1 MLFSE
6 IILDN
11 EKFRIDDEFFM
22 KEYISAYRKIKSIPN
37 IVLKDE
43 ISVLTDFHANGSY
56 EAISEVFELLDEPN
70 FAYMVR
76 TTDLETNNFSD
87 NVKYI
92 TKKAYNFLSKS
103 QVFGGELLINKIGTP
118 GKSYLMPY
126 LNRPTS
132 LGMNL
137 FLIRTNENSC
147 INEKFLYIYFNTNF
161 GLKIINRKIN
171 GTVPLT
177 IDKAA
182 IRSLYVPKFES
193 DLIYEI
199 SSLVD
204 KVFDLELEAK
214 SMYRQAELLLLDTL
228 KLKDFN
234 PPSQTINIKSF
245 SNSFCTSGR
254 LDAEFY
260 QEKYEGYLKK
270 IQAYPYGC
278 EPIRTACK
286 LKDANYTP
294 KDNQTYQY
302 IELSNIGNLGEI
314 TGASLDLGC
323 NLPSRARRKVSK
335 NDVIVSSV
343 EGSLASCA
351 IVSEQ
356 YHQALCSTGF
366 YVVSSEKINSETLLI
381 LFKSEPIQQL
391 LKQGC
396 SGTILTA
403 INKDEFL
410 NIPLPL
416 VDANIQ
422 TQIADLIRQSNY
434 LRIKSKGLLE
444 KAKKAVELA
453 IEKDQESALDFI
465 KGKQTNDCNV
475 H

>member
-1 MLFSE
+1 
-6 IILDN
+6 
-11 EKFRIDDEFFM
+11 
-22 KEYISAYRKIKSIPN
+22 
-37 IVLKDE
+37 
-43 ISVLTDFHANGSY
+43 
-56 EAISEVFELLDEPN
+56 
-70 FAYMVR
+70 
-76 TTDLETNNFSD
+76 
-87 NVKYI
+87 
-92 TKKAYNFLSKS
+92 
-103 QVFGGELLINKIGTP
+103 
-118 GKSYLMPY
+118 
-126 LNRPTS
+126 
-132 LGMNL
+132 
-137 FLIRTNENSC
+137 
-147 INEKFLYIYFNTNF
+147 
-161 GLKIINRKIN
+161 
-171 GTVPLT
+171 
-177 IDKAA
+177 
-182 IRSLYVPKFES
+182 
-193 DLIYEI
+193 
-199 SSLVD
+199 
-204 KVFDLELEAK
+204 
-214 SMYRQAELLLLDTL
+214 MYRQAELLLLDTL

-422 TQIADLIRQSNY
+422 TQIADLIRQSDH
-434 LRIKSKGLLE
+434 LRQESQALLE
-444 KAKKAVELA
+444 EAKRKVEQA
-453 IEKDQESALDFI
+453 IE
-465 KGKQTNDCNV
+465 G
-475 H
+475 

>member
-1 MLFSE
+1 MEGLEIQEFNLASILKHENIRLEAEFYTSQTELFSE
-6 IILDN
+6 YFLGKDI
-11 EKFRIDDEFFM
+11 
-22 KEYISAYRKIKSIPN
+22 IKSCTYNSIYGMNAEGKGYPAIRMNEFDGLFIGKPTQFAHNFLLEDFKKHQLKENDILICRTNGNPN
-37 IVLKDE
+37 LVGKSALVMI
-43 ISVLTDFHANGSY
+43 
-56 EAISEVFELLDEPN
+56 DEPYVYESHLFKIQAKQEIIN
-70 FAYMVR
+70 SHTLATYLNCKYGKQEIFRYSMQG
-76 TTDLETNNFSD
+76 NQSNFSLA
-87 NVKYI
+87 KF
-92 TKKAYNFLSKS
+92 K
-103 QVFGGELLINKIGTP
+103 EMKI
-118 GKSYLMPY
+118 
-126 LNRPTS
+126 
-132 LGMNL
+132 
-137 FLIRTNENSC
+137 
-147 INEKFLYIYFNTNF
+147 
-161 GLKIINRKIN
+161 
-171 GTVPLT
+171 
-177 IDKAA
+177 
-182 IRSLYVPKFES
+182 PKFSSELQK
-193 DLIYEI
+193 DIKILI
-199 SSLVD
+199 SSSFEKLQ
-204 KVFDLELEAK
+204 KSKEA
-214 SMYRQAELLLLDTL
+214 YQAAQDLLLDHL
-228 KLKDFN
+228 GLKDFN
-234 PPSQTINIKSF
+234 PPAQAVNIKSF
-245 SNSFCTSGR
+245 ADSFGTSGR

-294 KDNQTYQY
+294 KDNQTYRY

-335 NDVIVSSV
+335 NDVIVSSI

-422 TQIADLIRQSNY
+422 TQIADLIRQSDR
-434 LRIKSKGLLE
+434 LRQESQALLE
-444 KAKKAVELA
+444 EAKRKVEQA
-453 IEKDQESALDFI
+453 IES
-465 KGKQTNDCNV
+465 
-475 H
+475 

>member
-1 MLFSE
+1 MGGLEIQVVKFSE
-6 IILDN
+6 LIFEHNKLRLDAEFFKKENIQLLSQIKKWKYKRISEIASVTDGIHSSIDFCENSEINLISAKSPKDNYFDLSGNAYISTKQHKENPKTALRLNDVIISTVGTIGNTAVVQQEQLPANSDRHVGIIRIKENIPAYYLSTFLNSKYGRFQSLRESTGNVQLSLFVYKIN
-11 EKFRIDDEFFM
+11 EMLIPVFDDEFHESIQGQCELAHQ
-22 KEYISAYRKIKSIPN
+22 KLRQSKI
-37 IVLKDE
+37 V
-43 ISVLTDFHANGSY
+43 Y
-56 EAISEVFELLDEPN
+56 E
-70 FAYMVR
+70 
-76 TTDLETNNFSD
+76 
-87 NVKYI
+87 
-92 TKKAYNFLSKS
+92 
-103 QVFGGELLINKIGTP
+103 
-118 GKSYLMPY
+118 
-126 LNRPTS
+126 
-132 LGMNL
+132 
-137 FLIRTNENSC
+137 
-147 INEKFLYIYFNTNF
+147 
-161 GLKIINRKIN
+161 
-171 GTVPLT
+171 
-177 IDKAA
+177 
-182 IRSLYVPKFES
+182 
-193 DLIYEI
+193 
-199 SSLVD
+199 
-204 KVFDLELEAK
+204 
-214 SMYRQAELLLLDTL
+214 QAQNLLLEHLG
-228 KLKDFN
+228 LKDFN
-234 PPSQTINIKSF
+234 PPLQKVNIKSF
-245 SNSFCTSGR
+245 SNSFGTSGR

-294 KDNQTYQY
+294 KDNQTYRY

-335 NDVIVSSV
+335 NDVIVSSI

-356 YHQALCSTGF
+356 HHQALCSTGF

-396 SGTILTA
+396 SGTILTS

-416 VDANIQ
+416 VDVNIQ

>member
-1 MLFSE
+1 MSE
-6 IILDN
+6 VLLS
-11 EKFRIDDEFFM
+11 ELERSSRIDAEFYA
-22 KEYISAYRKIKSIPN
+22 KENLA
-37 IVLKDE
+37 
-43 ISVLTDFHANGSY
+43 
-56 EAISEVFELLDEPN
+56 
-70 FAYMVR
+70 
-76 TTDLETNNFSD
+76 
-87 NVKYI
+87 
-92 TKKAYNFLSKS
+92 FLSKLEKFTIQS
-103 QVFGGELLINKIGTP
+103 ITNFVRVSDGNHMSISESFSEMGI
-118 GKSYLMPY
+118 PY
-126 LNRPTS
+126 YRGQDIHHN
-132 LGMNL
+132 
-137 FLIRTNENSC
+137 FIENSSPIC
-147 INEKFLYIYFNTNF
+147 INEATYSLPVMSRSHLKKGDILLSIVGTIG
-161 GLKIINRKIN
+161 GL
-171 GTVPLT
+171 
-177 IDKAA
+177 
-182 IRSLYVPKFES
+182 
-193 DLIYEI
+193 
-199 SSLVD
+199 SLVTTNN
-204 KVFDLELEAK
+204 KATCSCKLAILRPKKGVNPNTIFIFLKSKYGQNQIKKFTRGAVQMGLILEDMDQIKIPNFSIALQNKIEALVSSAFEKLQK
-214 SMYRQAELLLLDTL
+214 SKEAYQTAQNLLLEHLG
-228 KLKDFN
+228 LKDFN
-234 PPSQTINIKSF
+234 LSVKKVSIKSF
-245 SNSFCTSGR
+245 ADSFGTSGR

-260 QEKYEGYLKK
+260 QEKYERYLKK
-270 IQAYPYGC
+270 IQAYPNGC
-278 EPIRTACK
+278 EPIKTACK

-302 IELSNIGNLGEI
+302 IELSNIGNSGEI

-335 NDVIVSSV
+335 NDVIVSSI

-356 YHQALCSTGF
+356 YYQALCSTGF
-366 YVVSSEKINSETLLI
+366 YVVSSEKINSETLLM

-416 VDANIQ
+416 VDVNIQ
-422 TQIADLIRQSNY
+422 TQIADLIQQSNY